1 MSIYPVRLSEWF
13 PPSDEMYPILLSIVN
28 NTRCTACGKHPRYLG
43 AVGHHSLPWGNG
55 EIFCSWK
62 CCRSGKVEKLDK
74 RRERRLKR
82 RYGKSLFAALNF
94 FETNPEFDHLVGA
107 VLHEKT

>member
-13 PPSDEMYPILLSIVN
+13 PPSDEMYPYVLMALSL
-28 NTRCTACGKHPRYLG
+28 RCLACGKHPRYLG
-43 AVGHHSLPWGNG
+43 AVGSHSLPWGYG
-55 EIFCSWK
+55 EVFCSWK
-62 CCRSGKVEKLDK
+62 CGKSGKIAKLDK

-94 FETNPEFDHLVGA
+94 FEANPEFDHLVGA